1 MQVAMM
7 PAKIDRM
14 PSPPISLRLSGAI
27 APNPPIIMP
36 KLLKFAK
43 PQRAYV
49 ICHDQFSVVAAIGIW
64 AMLR

>member
-7 PAKIDRM
+7 AAKIDRM

-49 ICHDQFSVVAAIGIW
+49 MISFLWSLRSVFGPC
-64 AMLR
+64 